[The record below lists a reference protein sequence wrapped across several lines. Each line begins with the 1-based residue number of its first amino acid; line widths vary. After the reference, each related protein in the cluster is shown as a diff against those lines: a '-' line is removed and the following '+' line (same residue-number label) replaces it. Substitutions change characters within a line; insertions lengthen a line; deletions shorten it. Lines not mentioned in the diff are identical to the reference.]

1 MIFMINL
8 SHKKQLSSQCM
19 CKSEKWIKN
28 TVFIHCNVIVNVHAY
43 YLKY

>member
-8 SHKKQLSSQCM
+8 SHEKQLFIHFM

-28 TVFIHCNVIVNVHAY
+28 NVFIHFNVIVNMHAY
-43 YLKY
+43 YLK